1 MTIVHVCR
9 TAWPV
14 VGGLE
19 AAVGGLARAQVARGH
34 DVRVVTL
41 AAGEI
46 EADGVRYVRLA
57 RLGPRRWPWA
67 RGLRAAVAGADV
79 VHAHGI
85 DGLLDLLVLRGVR
98 PLGVSTHGGYF
109 HTDRQRILKEVWL
122 RTGSAWTLRRAAVWF
137 TSEADRERLAP
148 AGAAGTVMPDGV
160 DVERFAAVVRRP
172 RPGWW
177 LVLGRVDVHKGLD
190 DLVRAVGRMDWRP
203 VIEVVGPE
211 SAPGLVRRLL
221 AEAARA
227 RVDLRFT
234 GPLVGQQLLD
244 ALGRA
249 ERAIFPSRYEGFG
262 VAAVE
267 AMAAG
272 VPAVLSDIPAFRAH
286 AGVARIVDFRDP
298 DLDALAGPLPDP
310 SAAVAHARTYA
321 WPARAEAWDD
331 AYRRIA

>member
-1 MTIVHVCR
+1 
-9 TAWPV
+9 

-41 AAGEI
+41 VDGPE
-46 EADGVRYVRLA
+46 EADGVRYVRLE
-57 RLGPRRWPWA
+57 RMGSRRWPWA
-67 RGLRAAVAGADV
+67 RGLRAAVDGADV
-79 VHAHGI
+79 VHAHGL
-85 DGLLDLLVLRGVR
+85 DGLLDLLVVRGVR

-109 HTDRQRILKEVWL
+109 HTDRQRVLKELWL

-148 AGAAGTVMPDGV
+148 SGATGTVMPDGV
-160 DVERFAAVVRRP
+160 DVERFARVERRP

-177 LVLGRVDVHKGLD
+177 LVLGRIDVHKGLE
-190 DLVRAVGRMDWRP
+190 DLVRAVSRMSWRP

-211 SAPGLVRRLL
+211 SAPGLVRRLQ

-234 GPLVGQQLLD
+234 GGLLGD
-244 ALGRA
+244 ELLEALGRA

-262 VAAVE
+262 IAAIE

-272 VPAVLSDIPAFRAH
+272 VPVVLSDIPAFRAH
-286 AGVARIVDFRDP
+286 RGVARIVDFREP

-310 SAAVAHARTYA
+310 SAAAAHARTFA
-321 WPARAEAWDD
+321 WPARAEAWDG